1 MFIADQLKKQS
12 ISEYLLYMWQVEDTI
27 RAYGLDADRM
37 DAEYIPLFKL
47 DETKKIQLKK
57 WYESLIQMMREEGV
71 TEHGHLQVNT
81 NVIIYLTDLTR
92 NCSNQANTHSIQLP
106 ITKRFHS
113 LWNCDERV
121 MTARRRTR

>member
-81 NVIIYLTDLTR
+81 NVIIYLT
-92 NCSNQANTHSIQLP
+92 HSIQLP